1 MRSLSLAAHGGLIAP
16 GYLLHRQDEPESEE
30 VVMLARLAIM
40 ILAAVVGMGIP
51 VAAVAGDEAYRAR
64 EEDLYVVSGADD
76 DDDGDTGTGNTGGD
90 TTSNTSGD
98 NSNDGTNSKHS
109 AVSRDRD
116 RSRGDLTKDRTRDGS
131 GGPKRDW
138 SRNHTNDRSRN
149 DTR

>member
-1 MRSLSLAAHGGLIAP
+1 MRGLSWAAHGGLIAP
-16 GYLLHRQDEPESEE
+16 GYLLHRQKPESKE

-40 ILAAVVGMGIP
+40 ILAAAVGMGIP
-51 VAAVAGDEAYRAR
+51 VAAIAGGDEAYRAR
-64 EEDLYVVSGADD
+64 EEDVYVVSGADD
-76 DDDGDTGTGNTGGD
+76 DDDGDTGTGNTGD
-90 TTSNTSGD
+90 TTSNTSGE
-98 NSNDGTNSKHS
+98 NSNDGTNSRHS

-116 RSRGDLTKDRTRDGS
+116 RSRGDLTKDRTRDGN